1 MSIMTTRRRSSHAT
15 GSQKNHSS
23 STFTLH
29 DPHLNDTSTSFTAR
43 PLPVAS
49 SIELMQSST
58 YPLHL
63 VQQSTN
69 RHPQTR
75 FTLHQIL
82 TVAISIAFVTPKFI
96 EVFRGRPLTLSFLD
110 LILAILQLTLYVC
123 SWYESDPPPSLRWL
137 HDTDW
142 DYLPDISNQF
152 TATIKNNMSEIW
164 CTLILALCILLPISK
179 ANLLMQSGQAA
190 DLIGVFTHECFL
202 GGTAS

>member
-1 MSIMTTRRRSSHAT
+1 MAALHVSSRNYIIAANKILVCQHALCLSLCSVGCRMSIMTTRRRSSHAT

-110 LILAILQLTLYVC
+110 LILAILQLTSLF
-123 SWYESDPPPSLRWL
+123 PPETL
-137 HDTDW
+137 H
-142 DYLPDISNQF
+142 PD
-152 TATIKNNMSEIW
+152 
-164 CTLILALCILLPISK
+164 
-179 ANLLMQSGQAA
+179 
-190 DLIGVFTHECFL
+190 
-202 GGTAS
+202 